1 MIEEQIDI
9 KNLIYEVGGKEV
21 MLDSDLAYLLG
32 YKNGTK
38 DLNKMVKRNID
49 KFDDKFYFRISK
61 NDYDKLLKNYSLRF
75 QKENTNKRR
84 FSPYVFTKKGVE
96 TLLKLIKNKNIMVNK
111 EDVIKAF
118 DKENKYS
125 RNPVNIRDLIYE
137 IDGKEVML
145 DSDLDVKMV
154 LKKSIRRLKIILK
167 NFLKDI
173 VLKFLKR

>member
-61 NDYDKLLKNYSLRF
+61 DDYEKL
-75 QKENTNKRR
+75 
-84 FSPYVFTKKGVE
+84 
-96 TLLKLIKNKNIMVNK
+96 
-111 EDVIKAF
+111 
-118 DKENKYS
+118 
-125 RNPVNIRDLIYE
+125 
-137 IDGKEVML
+137 
-145 DSDLDVKMV
+145 
-154 LKKSIRRLKIILK
+154 
-167 NFLKDI
+167 
-173 VLKFLKR
+173 